1 MKSYPQEFYEQFPK
15 DTLVKMIMMLQTNN
29 EVKDERIELLEE
41 NNELLRTLVKEME
54 ATYDFRGDTSSGDS
68 ENP

>member
-1 MKSYPQEFYEQFPK
+1 MKSYPKEFYEQFPK

-54 ATYDFRGDTSSGDS
+54 ATYDFRGDAPSGD
-68 ENP
+68 